1 MGVTRAP
8 ARRSGGREAAL
19 DLRWARTTGGL
30 LVIAGITCAISAVT
44 AHEPG
49 LFAVAF
55 LAEVVG
61 LRCWS
66 SAPLA

>member
-1 MGVTRAP
+1 MGVRRAP
-8 ARRSGGREAAL
+8 VRRSGGREAAL
-19 DLRWARTTGGL
+19 DARWSRTAGGL
-30 LVIAGITCAISAVT
+30 LVIAGITCAITAVT
-44 AHEPG
+44 SHESG

-66 SAPLA
+66 SAPID